1 MSTVPLLAAAAALI
15 VLPGG
20 LVAWL
25 WGARGLTLWGTA
37 PVVSISL
44 ASVGAVAMQVL
55 HVRWSAPTY
64 LGVTVAVLL
73 VSFLLRLAWTMV
85 RQRTFRPPTGATA
98 MARPAYRW
106 TSLATVLV
114 ALGVPLV
121 VLGVRF
127 AQIFGHPDGIS
138 QTYDNV
144 FHQNALQ
151 FIAQTGR
158 ASSLTLGSLDA
169 TSNAISFY
177 PAAWHDIISVLNS
190 ALPIDGIVATNLGNV
205 VIGALVWPATSVL
218 LTRTLFGFRPLL
230 LIATGVLATGFGIFP
245 YLLVDFGVLYPNFL
259 GLVLLPAVL
268 AVIAHLLRLS
278 TNLTR
283 RPVRDLALAVAG
295 LTALMLAHPSVGLT
309 LLAVAFPFVLV
320 WSLRLTWRLPLRV
333 AALRLLAGLVVP
345 AVYVAV
351 VGVAWISFRPSKLAS
366 FWPPLGSVGQAWGEA
381 VTSSPLGRPVPLLI
395 AVLTVLGVAAIVRW
409 RSLPGYCL
417 LAATGITMW
426 FYVVSAGF
434 AKDDVRDLITR
445 VWYNDSYRTAA
456 QLAITTL
463 PVAACGAAWLAGA
476 IWSWFSRRWAA
487 GSRRRTTASALV
499 GTAVAV
505 LALFLGTS
513 DASVTDEQS
522 HATDMYRLDD
532 QSQLLTA
539 DEEAV
544 LERLPRTTPADAVI
558 AGVPGNGSALA
569 YAIGDRMSLLMT
581 ASATPAAGDESVL
594 YTQLGRIS
602 TDPAVCTAAR
612 RLKVTHVLDFGTQ
625 EINKMI
631 HTYPGFVNL
640 AKNPGVTLVDSQGQ
654 AKLYELS
661 ACDR

>member
-37 PVVSISL
+37 PVVSIAI
-44 ASVGAVAMQVL
+44 ASAGAVATQL
-55 HVRWSAPTY
+55 AHVRWNALTY
-64 LGVTVAVLL
+64 VGVTVAVLL
-73 VSFLLRLAWTMV
+73 VSFVLRLLWTLA
-85 RQRTFRPPTGATA
+85 RRRTLRPTTGATA
-98 MARPAYRW
+98 LTRPAYHW
-106 TSLATVLV
+106 TSLATVLA

-121 VLGVRF
+121 VIGVRF

-151 FIAQTGR
+151 FIDQTGR
-158 ASSLTLGSLDA
+158 GSSLTLGTLDA
-169 TSNAISFY
+169 SSNAISFY
-177 PAAWHDIISVLNS
+177 PAAWHDIIAVINS
-190 ALPIDGIVATNLGNV
+190 ALPVNGIVATNLGNL

-230 LIATGVLATGFGIFP
+230 LIATGVLSTGFGIFP

-283 RPVRDLALAVAG
+283 RPVRDLVLAASG

-309 LLAVAFPFVLV
+309 LLAVALPFVLV
-320 WSLRLTWRLPLRV
+320 WSLRLTWRLPLAVRP
-333 AALRLLAGLVVP
+333 LRLLAGLVAP
-345 AVYVAV
+345 AVYLLALAT
-351 VGVAWISFRPSKLAS
+351 AWNSFRPSKAAS

-417 LAATGITMW
+417 LAATAITMW

-434 AKDDVRDLITR
+434 AKDDVRDAITR
-445 VWYNDSYRTAA
+445 VWYNDSYRTGA
-456 QLAITTL
+456 QLAIMTL

-476 IWSWFSRRWAA
+476 LWSWLAGRIPTGSPQRTTVTALA
-487 GSRRRTTASALV
+487 GS
-499 GTAVAV
+499 AVLT

-513 DASVTDEQS
+513 DASVTDEQN
-522 HATDMYRLDD
+522 HATDTYRLTD
-532 QSQLLTA
+532 QSQLLTT
-539 DEEAV
+539 DEAA
-544 LERLPRTTPADAVI
+544 LLKRLPAKTPADAVV

-569 YAIGDRMSLLMT
+569 YALGDRTSLLMT
-581 ASATPAAGDESVL
+581 ASATPSGVESVL
-594 YTQLGRIS
+594 YTRLGKIT
-602 TDPAVCTAAR
+602 TDPEVCGAAR
-612 RLKVTHVLDFGTQ
+612 ELKVTHVLDFGTQ
-625 EINKMI
+625 EINKMV
-631 HTYPGFVNL
+631 HTYPGFANL
-640 AKNPGVTLVDSQGQ
+640 AQNSGLTLVDSEGQ
-654 AKLYELS
+654 AKLYRLS
-661 ACDR
+661 ACDQ